1 MTWKFWSFFSSKFLC
16 FFLLVAGSF
25 VMIIVHSMPCLCYSF
40 ENDLLLITH
49 QYRLRSSG
57 HQNFNL
63 HLHSP
68 VMPKIGFQY
77 LKSLFSQNKLQ
88 FSSVIYF
95 SIMIMHLFFCLLV
108 SCIFWGFFHSE
119 DILHMWTE
127 RVFFFH
133 KSLLKHWKCSE
144 TYCRTNNLLKQ
155 FWILTP
161 TRQNENTLESCF
173 LEPPSK
179 TKVGSWNHE
188 FEIWG

>member
-1 MTWKFWSFFSSKFLC
+1 
-16 FFLLVAGSF
+16 
-25 VMIIVHSMPCLCYSF
+25 MIIVHSVPCLCYSF

-127 RVFFFH
+127 RVFFFTNLCW
-133 KSLLKHWKCSE
+133 STGSVLKLIVVPITCWNNSEFSHQQGKMKIHW
-144 TYCRTNNLLKQ
+144 NPVFLNLQAKQ
-155 FWILTP
+155 KL
-161 TRQNENTLESCF
+161 
-173 LEPPSK
+173 
-179 TKVGSWNHE
+179 VHE
-188 FEIWG
+188 IMNLRYGGKIAVKQI